1 LVIKPFRFIV
11 RFVLPLRPMSR
22 VARVIITLII
32 IPLSF
37 ANGQNQVLIKE
48 IKQKLQQANDQEM
61 FNLMND
67 LAWEYRFA
75 YPDSTIY
82 FANQAYELGK
92 ALKLK
97 TGLSRPLNYIG
108 VAYDK
113 KGEPINSYDK
123 YVQAFTLAEQQA
135 DSSQIAYSN
144 NNIGRLL
151 ADQGVHSKAL
161 EYFLKA
167 RIMFEALGDSS
178 GLAYVFQSIG
188 RINESQR
195 DFKNGEQN
203 FLTAYQ
209 LRVKLGNTRDIMA
222 ALVYLGSLTQ
232 KSGDL
237 QKSLIY
243 FKKAD
248 SAGHVINDRINLAEI
263 KILLA
268 KNFLLT
274 DNLDSAQILSAE
286 GLQVITGQ
294 NAKRTLPD
302 ALLVRGQVLLRMGN
316 VNEARK
322 FFMEGLKIATQIKE
336 LDVKM
341 EAHYHLWKLAEKS
354 GNGNESLIHY
364 NQYLIIQDTLKD
376 LEVTR
381 SLERFQFENE
391 IQRREMESRL
401 VKTQAESQVNA
412 ARLQNIILSVVSFFT
427 VLVAFIF
434 WRNNKKKQESN
445 QKLLDQNHKLEDL
458 NHEKD
463 TLMNI
468 VAHDL
473 KSPLNRIRGLI
484 QLMEMDKSP
493 EGQAK
498 YLDIIKR
505 TAQSGLTLIGDLL
518 DLSAVSESLTPR
530 HEDVAVH
537 VLINEKIEAYK
548 EAAQAKNIT
557 ILKLN
562 PDILVV
568 HSDGDFIKRIVDNLL
583 SNSIKFS
590 HPNSR
595 VSINYGEGQSQF
607 FISVKDNGPG
617 FSDKDKTQLYQK
629 FRRLSAQPTAS
640 ESSNGLG
647 LALIKSLVDRLNGS
661 IELVS
666 EERKGSEF
674 IITLPNKTI

>member
-1 LVIKPFRFIV
+1 
-11 RFVLPLRPMSR
+11 LRPMLKALR
-22 VARVIITLII
+22 LLIVLII
-32 IPLSF
+32 ISF
-37 ANGQNQVLIKE
+37 TVANGQNQALISE
-48 IKQKLQQANDQEM
+48 IKQKLQKANDQEV

-92 ALKLK
+92 ALNLK
-97 TGLSRPLNYIG
+97 NGLSRPLNYIG

-123 YVQAFTLAEQQA
+123 YIHAFTVAEQQA
-135 DSSQIAYSN
+135 DSTQIAYSH

-151 ADQGVHSKAL
+151 ADQGVHGKAL

-167 RIMFEALGDSS
+167 RIMFGALGDSS

-195 DFKNGEQN
+195 DFKNAEDN

-209 LRVKLGNTRDIMA
+209 LRSKLGNTRDIMA

-237 QKSLIY
+237 KKSLVY
-243 FKKAD
+243 FQKAD
-248 SAGHVINDRINLAEI
+248 SAGRVINDRINLAEI

-268 KNFLLT
+268 RNYLAT
-274 DNLDSAQILSAE
+274 GDIDSAQILSAE
-286 GLQVITGQ
+286 GLKVITGQ
-294 NAKRTLPD
+294 NAKRTLPE

-316 VNEARK
+316 PTEAKR
-322 FFMEGLKIATQIKE
+322 FFLQGLEIATQTKE

-341 EAHYHLWKLAEKS
+341 EAHFQLWKLAEKS
-354 GNGNESLIHY
+354 GNSQESLLHY
-364 NQYLIIQDTLKD
+364 NHYLVIQDTLKD
-376 LEVTR
+376 LEVAR
-381 SLERFQFENE
+381 SLERFQFESE
-391 IQRREMESRL
+391 IQKREMESRL
-401 VKTQAESQVNA
+401 VKTQAESRVNA
-412 ARLQNIILSVVSFFT
+412 ARLQNIILSTVSFFT

-434 WRNNKKKQESN
+434 WRNNKKKQEIN
-445 QKLLDQNHKLEDL
+445 QRLVDQNHKLEEL

-484 QLMEMDKSP
+484 QLMELDKSA

-498 YLDIIKR
+498 YLDIVKK

-518 DLSAVSESLTPR
+518 DLSAVTESLKPII
-530 HEDVAVH
+530 EDVAVH
-537 VLINEKIEAYK
+537 VLIDEKLDVYK
-548 EAAQAKNIT
+548 EAAQAKNIEL
-557 ILKLN
+557 LKLN

-568 HSDGDFIKRIVDNLL
+568 HSDADSIKRIVDNLI

-590 HPNSR
+590 QPNSR
-595 VSINYGEGQSQF
+595 ISINFGEGANQF

-617 FSDKDKTQLYQK
+617 FSDKDKAQLYQK
-629 FRRLSAQPTAS
+629 FRRLSAQPTAN

-647 LALIKSLVDRLNGS
+647 LALIKSLVDRLNGT
-661 IELVS
+661 IELIS

-674 IITLPNKTI
+674 IITLPNKAI